1 MENVKFECKLE
12 TVDRGQV
19 VISLFKGSGEQ
30 LQEGANDE
38 LLMHLSAEVP
48 VQGEEKVQ
56 EAEFIVVVDR
66 WVSKILRFYSGT
78 DLKPQEWLN
87 AGHTVETSARGTLQD
102 AGADKGPR
110 EH

>member
-38 LLMHLSAEVP
+38 FLMHLSAEVP
-48 VQGEEKVQ
+48 
-56 EAEFIVVVDR
+56 D
-66 WVSKILRFYSGT
+66 
-78 DLKPQEWLN
+78 
-87 AGHTVETSARGTLQD
+87 
-102 AGADKGPR
+102 
-110 EH
+110 